1 MGSVWH
7 VFAINL
13 LTAVSAL
20 SLGILLSTLANSEF
34 QMVQFIPIVIIP
46 QIFLCGL
53 FELSSGWKI
62 AGKFMPLNYT
72 TDALTEVIIRGTG
85 VRGIMPDI
93 LALSV
98 FSMVFMTGNVLLLRK
113 QRNI

>member
-1 MGSVWH
+1 
-7 VFAINL
+7 
-13 LTAVSAL
+13 
-20 SLGILLSTLANSEF
+20 
-34 QMVQFIPIVIIP
+34 
-46 QIFLCGL
+46 
-53 FELSSGWKI
+53 
-62 AGKFMPLNYT
+62 MPLNYT